1 MIFALN
7 VAGGVLQYWLSVGM
21 LHGASNVKALTIKGC
36 TSMHPYVPIII
47 ADSTT
52 PPVNLAASSRY
63 DGCTM
68 VQPYIK
74 CTNTYCFI
82 YNSIKAHPNA
92 INLMK
97 SASETP

>member
-1 MIFALN
+1 
-7 VAGGVLQYWLSVGM
+7 M

-74 CTNTYCFI
+74 CTNTSVL
-82 YNSIKAHPNA
+82 SIIALRHIPSLGSD
-92 INLMK
+92 NLLGK
-97 SASETP
+97 T